1 MASFPVILRGGG
13 GKFILGLED
22 PLARVAFYGHMYIYI
37 VEQQSSSSALP
48 SPALS
53 LPHSPAL
60 LFTFPSSYSC
70 PVRSYT
76 TSTLSIQIASC
87 PSIILDHE
95 LAFAPAHTHTH
106 THRQNKKYVYILLVD
121 LKNLTSQL

>member
-1 MASFPVILRGGG
+1 MVSFPVILRGGQ
-13 GKFILGLED
+13 FILGLED
-22 PLARVAFYGHMYIYI
+22 PLARVALYGHMYIYI

-48 SPALS
+48 SPAHS
-53 LPHSPAL
+53 LPRSPVL

-70 PVRSYT
+70 PVGSCT

-95 LAFAPAHTHTH
+95 LAFAPATLGDSLLVHKHTHTH
-106 THRQNKKYVYILLVD
+106 THTHTQ
-121 LKNLTSQL
+121 